1 MVAARAQCGQGWVVD
16 GYGDCNAGL
25 PRQLMVLGMWLVL
38 DQGVPTNGC
47 VVLGKCKCEA
57 MQWVGLRQWM
67 WGWMGLAWV
76 EWVRTV
82 LIEVECGR
90 QVRIWTKVFLTGV
103 QAEVNIMV

>member
-1 MVAARAQCGQGWVVD
+1 
-16 GYGDCNAGL
+16 
-25 PRQLMVLGMWLVL
+25 MVLGMWLVL

-57 MQWVGLRQWM
+57 MQWVGLRQWV

-82 LIEVECGR
+82 LIGVECGSR

-103 QAEVNIMV
+103 QAEVDIMV